1 MSGRI
6 ERLFIANRG
15 DVAVRVAR
23 TCGRL
28 GVASVA
34 AVTADDRGSLHARV
48 ADDVREVG
56 SYLDADGLVQ
66 AALEAGADAVHPGW
80 GFLAESPALAEAVS
94 GAGLV
99 WVGPPASAM
108 RLAADKLEAKRIA
121 AGVEVPTLPTGTA
134 EEIGLPLV
142 VKAAAGG
149 GGRGMRAVRE
159 QDELEPAL
167 AAARREALAA
177 FGDDRVFCERLVEGA
192 RHVEVQL
199 LADGHGAVQALG
211 ERDCSIQRRHQKVLE
226 ETPSPG
232 LAASV
237 GTAIAASAVALA
249 RAVSYEG
256 AGTAEFL
263 VAGDGFWFIELNA
276 RLQVEHPVTE
286 LVTGLDLVEQQLRI
300 AAGEPLDAAPEPR
313 GHAVEVRLYAEHPLT
328 FLPQDG
334 LLERLRFPHTVRV
347 DPGVEEGD
355 RVPAAYDPLLAK
367 LVAGAGTRDEAF
379 DELDAALRETEIGG
393 VTTNLA
399 FLRWLVTHPVV
410 RAGEA
415 TTDFLALH
423 HPLQRPRPPRGAFSG
438 WWRAGRG
445 PAARPPRP
453 AAPPHVEPGTYTAA
467 PGGEANVVTAP
478 MPGVVLQVLVAEGDP
493 VEARQPLAVL
503 EAMKMETPVLCP
515 FDATVGRIRVAEGD
529 RVVAGAVLVELA

>member
-15 DVAVRVAR
+15 EVAVRVAR
-23 TCGRL
+23 TCARL
-28 GVASVA
+28 GVVSVA
-34 AVTADDRGSLHARV
+34 AVTADDRGSLHARM
-48 ADDVREVG
+48 ADGVREVG
-56 SYLDADGLVQ
+56 SYLDAGGLVE
-66 AALEAGADAVHPGW
+66 AAVEAGADAVHPGW

-94 GAGLV
+94 AAGLV

-134 EEIGLPLV
+134 EEVGLPLV

-159 QDELEPAL
+159 RDELEPAL

-232 LAASV
+232 LAASA
-237 GTAIAASAVALA
+237 GTTIAASAVALA
-249 RAVSYEG
+249 RAVSYKG

-300 AAGEPLDAAPEPR
+300 AAGEPLDAAPEAR

-334 LLERLRFPHTVRV
+334 LLERLRFPDTSSRRSRRRGGRPRAGCLRPLAREARRGRR
-347 DPGVEEGD
+347 DARRGLRRARRCPARDRGRRRRDEPPLPALAGGPPRRACRRGD
-355 RVPAAYDPLLAK
+355 HGLSRPPPTPAAAPL
-367 LVAGAGTRDEAF
+367 GP
-379 DELDAALRETEIGG
+379 GG
-393 VTTNLA
+393 V
-399 FLRWLVTHPVV
+399 LRVV
-410 RAGEA
+410 ESGPRPHRPAARA
-415 TTDFLALH
+415 
-423 HPLQRPRPPRGAFSG
+423 PRRPPRSSPAPT
-438 WWRAGRG
+438 RRLR
-445 PAARPPRP
+445 AARRASSRPRCRAWCCRCSWP
-453 AAPPHVEPGTYTAA
+453 KATASRHGSRW
-467 PGGEANVVTAP
+467 PCS
-478 MPGVVLQVLVAEGDP
+478 
-493 VEARQPLAVL
+493 R
-503 EAMKMETPVLCP
+503 
-515 FDATVGRIRVAEGD
+515 R
-529 RVVAGAVLVELA
+529 